1 MKKIGILFV
10 VLGAMSFASYEEIN
24 SNFNKLESS
33 YSQLKNLEDQQYG
46 KLKNEANKAAQDLE
60 EKQAMK
66 ATIEEKIAKL
76 EKAKNTS
83 YYKNE
88 YEGIVSQYKE
98 VIRALDVEISNLNKT
113 IDNFNK
119 VESLKGGM

>member
-10 VLGAMSFASYEEIN
+10 LLGAMSFAGYEEIN
-24 SNFNKLESS
+24 SSFNKLESS
-33 YSQLKNLEDQQYG
+33 YTQLTNLENQQYS
-46 KLKNEANKAAQDLE
+46 KLKSEANDAAQKVE
-60 EKQAMK
+60 EKQALK
-66 ATIEEKIAKL
+66 STIEEKVAKL
-76 EKAKNTS
+76 ESAKNTS

-98 VIRALDVEISNLNKT
+98 VIKSLDAEITNLNRT

>member
-10 VLGAMSFASYEEIN
+10 LLGAMSFAGYEEIN
-24 SNFNKLESS
+24 SSFNKLESS
-33 YSQLKNLEDQQYG
+33 YTQLTNLENQQYS
-46 KLKNEANKAAQDLE
+46 KLKSEANDAAQKVE

-66 ATIEEKIAKL
+66 STIEEKVAKL
-76 EKAKNTS
+76 ETAKNTS

-88 YEGIVSQYKE
+88 YEGIVNQYKE
-98 VIRALDVEISNLNKT
+98 VVRSLDAEISNLNKI

>member
-10 VLGAMSFASYEEIN
+10 LLGAMSFAGYEEIN
-24 SNFNKLESS
+24 SSFNKLESS
-33 YSQLKNLEDQQYG
+33 YSQLTNLENQQYS
-46 KLKNEANKAAQDLE
+46 KLRNEANKASQDLE

-76 EKAKNTS
+76 EKAKNTG

>member
-10 VLGAMSFASYEEIN
+10 VLGAMSFAGYEEIN

-98 VIRALDVEISNLNKT
+98 VIKSLDAEISNLSKT

>member
-10 VLGAMSFASYEEIN
+10 LLGAMSFAGYEEIN
-24 SNFNKLESS
+24 SSFNKLESS
-33 YSQLKNLEDQQYG
+33 YTQLTNLENQQYS
-46 KLKNEANKAAQDLE
+46 KLKSEANDAAQKVE
-60 EKQAMK
+60 EKQALK
-66 ATIEEKIAKL
+66 STIEEKVAKL
-76 EKAKNTS
+76 ETAKNTS

-98 VIRALDVEISNLNKT
+98 VIKSLDAEITNLNRT

-119 VESLKGGM
+119 VESLKGGN

>member
-10 VLGAMSFASYEEIN
+10 LLGAMSFAGYEEIN
-24 SNFNKLESS
+24 SSFNKLESS
-33 YSQLKNLEDQQYG
+33 YSQLTNLENQQYN
-46 KLKNEANKAAQDLE
+46 KLRNEANKASQDLE

-66 ATIEEKIAKL
+66 STIEEKVAKL
-76 EKAKNTS
+76 ETAKNTS

-88 YEGIVSQYKE
+88 YEGIVNQYKE
-98 VIRALDVEISNLNKT
+98 VVRSLDAEISNLNKI
-113 IDNFNK
+113 IDKFNK

>member
-10 VLGAMSFASYEEIN
+10 LLGAMSFAGYEEIN
-24 SNFNKLESS
+24 SSFNKLESS
-33 YSQLKNLEDQQYG
+33 YTQLTNLENQQYS
-46 KLKNEANKAAQDLE
+46 KLKSEANDAAQKVE
-60 EKQAMK
+60 EKQAFK
-66 ATIEEKIAKL
+66 STIEEKVAKL
-76 EKAKNTS
+76 ESAKNTS

-98 VIRALDVEISNLNKT
+98 VIKSLDAEITNLNRT

-119 VESLKGGM
+119 VESLKGGN

>member
-10 VLGAMSFASYEEIN
+10 LLGAMSFAGYEEIN
-24 SNFNKLESS
+24 SSFNKLESS
-33 YSQLKNLEDQQYG
+33 YSQLTNLENHQYS
-46 KLKNEANKAAQDLE
+46 KLRNEANKASQDLE

-66 ATIEEKIAKL
+66 STIEEKIAKL
-76 EKAKNTS
+76 ETAKNTS

-88 YEGIVSQYKE
+88 YEGIVNQYKE
-98 VIRALDVEISNLNKT
+98 VVRSLDAEISNLNKI

>member
-10 VLGAMSFASYEEIN
+10 VLGAMSFAGYEEIN

-46 KLKNEANKAAQDLE
+46 KLKNQANKAAQDLE

-66 ATIEEKIAKL
+66 ATIEEKIAK
-76 EKAKNTS
+76 KKKKKNTS

-88 YEGIVSQYKE
+88 QEAIVSHYKE
-98 VIRALDVEISNLNKT
+98 VIRAIDVEISNLNKT

>member
-10 VLGAMSFASYEEIN
+10 LLGAMSFAGYEEIN
-24 SNFNKLESS
+24 SSFNKLESS
-33 YSQLKNLEDQQYG
+33 YSQLTNLENQQYS
-46 KLKNEANKAAQDLE
+46 KLRNEANKASQDLE

-66 ATIEEKIAKL
+66 STIEEKIAKL
-76 EKAKNTS
+76 ETAKNTS
-83 YYKNE
+83 YYNNE
-88 YEGIVSQYKE
+88 YEGIVNQYKE
-98 VIRALDVEISNLNKT
+98 VVRSLDAEISNLNKI